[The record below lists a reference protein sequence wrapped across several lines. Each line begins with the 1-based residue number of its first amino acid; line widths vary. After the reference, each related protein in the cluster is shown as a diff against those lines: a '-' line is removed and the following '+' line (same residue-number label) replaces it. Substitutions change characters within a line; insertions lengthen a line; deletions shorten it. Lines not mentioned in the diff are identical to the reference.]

1 MGSLLAGLASKEGWA
16 GVLINGSI
24 RDSEEIAE
32 INIGVKALAAA
43 PRRAEKKGLGS
54 QTEISVSFAGVT
66 FTPGHYLYADKDGIV
81 VSPTELPVP
90 GQQPTD
96 VFKLFQMFDNNN

>member
-1 MGSLLAGLASKEGWA
+1 MGSLLTDLAFKRDWA
-16 GVLINGSI
+16 GVVINGCI

-32 INIGVKALAAA
+32 IKIGVKALATM
-43 PRRAEKKGLGS
+43 PKRAEKTGIGS

-81 VSPTELPVP
+81 VSPTELPEP
-90 GQQPTD
+90 GPPPSD
-96 VFKLFQMFDNNN
+96 VLQLFVDAAKD